1 MVVQYICTPQHRP
14 LTFRSHL
21 WEATTINSP
30 VFARIFSCRG
40 GWYIAFCT
48 SCNSLGF
55 IAPPPQLK
63 WLWNIRQI
71 STVQFVVS
79 DWVYVRLHPYCQ
91 TSLTLAYTKL
101 SKHFYGPFFIKECI
115 GPIAYRLKL
124 PETSKIHPVFHV
136 SLLKQPQGLLPNI
149 PYSLPPWVW
158 ITSCWATSSSRMEM
172 E

>member
-1 MVVQYICTPQHRP
+1 MFIQYICTPQHRP

-63 WLWNIRQI
+63 RLYTADKHRSIRCQWLGLCKA
-71 STVQFVVS
+71 SS
-79 DWVYVRLHPYCQ
+79 
-91 TSLTLAYTKL
+91 
-101 SKHFYGPFFIKECI
+101 
-115 GPIAYRLKL
+115 
-124 PETSKIHPVFHV
+124 
-136 SLLKQPQGLLPNI
+136 LLPNLADTSI
-149 PYSLPPWVW
+149 HQVIQTFLWPIFYQGVHWSHCLPSQAGWYPS
-158 ITSCWATSSSRMEM
+158 TSPRSWCFLAATTSGTTPS
-172 E
+172 